1 MSSRVAQANAA
12 VEDELGTYSDEVDEE
27 DVNDEINGEE
37 LDTTGRLGQPLSYNR
52 SLMELYRDFRCP
64 LL

>member
-12 VEDELGTYSDEVDEE
+12 VEDELDTYSDEVDEE
-27 DVNDEINGEE
+27 DVDDTNGEE